1 MTSNTSNI
9 PTTNGGSGTT
19 SDETKP
25 RGLTIVR
32 RVEAECLTRIVLD
45 TLWETS
51 HLVSEMDQGVGPDT
65 GKVAP
70 ERTQQL
76 LLEALTCLETADH
89 YLRMIDGVID
99 TGEPLSD
106 EPITLR

>member
-9 PTTNGGSGTT
+9 PAATGGSGAT
-19 SDETKP
+19 SDDVKP
-25 RGLTIVR
+25 RGLIVVR
-32 RVEAECLTRIVLD
+32 RSEGECLTRIVLD

-51 HLVSEMDQGVGPDT
+51 HLVSEMDQGVGPEA
-65 GKVAP
+65 GKVAT
-70 ERTQQL
+70 ERMQHL
-76 LLEALTCLETADH
+76 LLEALTCLETADK
-89 YLRMIDGVID
+89 YLRMLDGVID